1 VPTGAVDEPR
11 VRTTSLTEEHADRD
25 GEQQP
30 ADRVARLAPGNN
42 QAGRRNGHVG
52 NAGPAS
58 DATLCRASSESGVR
72 VITGAAMLAA
82 SSWALAIFANVFE
95 GSIPAPLALM
105 VFLMMIGSSATVVVA
120 SILTVVLTVES
131 RHQ

>member
-1 VPTGAVDEPR
+1 
-11 VRTTSLTEEHADRD
+11 
-25 GEQQP
+25 
-30 ADRVARLAPGNN
+30 
-42 QAGRRNGHVG
+42 
-52 NAGPAS
+52 
-58 DATLCRASSESGVR
+58 

-95 GSIPAPLALM
+95 SSIPAPLALM